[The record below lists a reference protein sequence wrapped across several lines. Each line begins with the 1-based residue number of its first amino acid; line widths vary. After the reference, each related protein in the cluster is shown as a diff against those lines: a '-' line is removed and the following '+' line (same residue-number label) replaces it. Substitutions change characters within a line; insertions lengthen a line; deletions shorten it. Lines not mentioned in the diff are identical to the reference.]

1 MSEEV
6 KNCVESR
13 KTAVFNYNITD
24 QEVIDKVNDY
34 FNRVEVFAKDF
45 KTANEFEAAFATSG
59 YSQEYIDLFELI
71 LKYDTKANS
80 FSKDAGDGVFNEVKE
95 EATHQARHKL
105 KSEVD
110 SALLDIPVVG
120 DAINVKHKFDLFSKF
135 RKKKD
140 KDE

>member
-6 KNCVESR
+6 KNCIESR
-13 KTAVFNYNITD
+13 RTAIFNYDITD
-24 QEVIDKVNDY
+24 QDVIDKVNDY
-34 FNRVEVFAKDF
+34 FKRVEEFARDL

-80 FSKDAGDGVFNEVKE
+80 FSKDAGDGVFSEVGE
-95 EATHQARHKL
+95 EVTHQARHKVRT
-105 KSEVD
+105 EVD
-110 SALLDIPVVG
+110 SALLDVPVVG